1 MLVTLDT
8 EKCIGCGVCVQ
19 IAPDVFSLDEE
30 RGVAKVI
37 REEGNAAVELAVKSC
52 PVSCIAVE

>member
-1 MLVTLDT
+1 MFVTLDT
-8 EKCIGCGVCVQ
+8 EKCIGCGVCLQ
-19 IAPDVFSLDEE
+19 IAPDVFSLDEA

-37 REEGNAAVELAVKSC
+37 RQEGNAAVEQAVKSC